1 LPLCD
6 KLGSLAVVNACRC
19 HQAQAG
25 MVVLVVVP
33 GKEVLA
39 EAARI
44 LNQRSSRKS
53 AFRGLKFEVAIGFV
67 PATCSNLRSSSLEF
81 RDADACPDIRSTPS
95 AI

>member
-1 LPLCD
+1 MELVSDIENSLPLCD

-39 EAARI
+39 ETARI
-44 LNQRSSRKS
+44 LNRSEAVRVSR
-53 AFRGLKFEVAIGFV
+53 AVLQGLEVRF
-67 PATCSNLRSSSLEF
+67 
-81 RDADACPDIRSTPS
+81 
-95 AI
+95 